1 MVEMPLDFE
10 ENIKD
15 LKVLGKREVM
25 QVIRY
30 RNKISMKLRKNNKNN

>member
-1 MVEMPLDFE
+1 MIEMPLDFK

-30 RNKISMKLRKNNKNN
+30 RNKINMKLKKNKKD